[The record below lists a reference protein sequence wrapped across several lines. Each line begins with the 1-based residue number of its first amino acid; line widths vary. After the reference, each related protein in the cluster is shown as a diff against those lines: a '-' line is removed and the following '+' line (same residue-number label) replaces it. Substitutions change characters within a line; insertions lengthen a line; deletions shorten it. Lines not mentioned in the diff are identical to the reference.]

1 MIRYYYFS
9 LTFIFTILTILLSV
23 FYIFVLNL
31 KNYLKDHKIPIIS
44 LIFSNIY
51 LIIVCLA
58 FYSPRFGY
66 IPLFFINLFQF
77 CILLNCVKKNL

>member
-9 LTFIFTILTILLSV
+9 LTFIFTILTILLS
-23 FYIFVLNL
+23 FLYFCFKF

-77 CILLNCVKKNL
+77 CILLNCVKNL